1 MPIKRLV
8 TCLTIALLTL
18 LTILSPAR
26 AAATLTES
34 GQIQAPKSDIR
45 EIVADN
51 AALVAEVA
59 AVRESL
65 ASERQS
71 TAQLIAE
78 LNRYTA
84 ASEEERNLLREQ
96 NGILAA
102 MNETLQKQVRAE
114 KQKGIGKLLFGL
126 VVGGA
131 VGAIVAH

>member
-8 TCLTIALLTL
+8 TCLTIALLML
-18 LTILSPAR
+18 LTLSLPAR

-34 GQIQAPKSDIR
+34 GQIQATKADIR
-45 EIVADN
+45 EVIADN

-65 ASERQS
+65 VSERQS

-84 ASEEERNLLREQ
+84 ASEEERRLLREQ
-96 NGILAA
+96 NSILAE

-114 KQKGIGKLLFGL
+114 KQKGIGKLLLGL

-131 VGAIVAH
+131 IGVIAAH

>member
-1 MPIKRLV
+1 MRTSKLV
-8 TCLTIALLTL
+8 LWATTICLLLT
-18 LTILSPAR
+18 TGLSPAH

-51 AALVAEVA
+51 AALVAEVE

-71 TAQLIAE
+71 TAAMIAE

-84 ASEEERNLLREQ
+84 ASEEERRLLREQ
-96 NGILAA
+96 NGILAT
-102 MNETLQKQVRAE
+102 MNDTLQKQVRAE
-114 KQKGIGKLLFGL
+114 KQKGIGKLLLGL

-131 VGAIVAH
+131 VGVIAAH

>member
-1 MPIKRLV
+1 MRTSKLALWAMTI
-8 TCLTIALLTL
+8 CLLLITGS
-18 LTILSPAR
+18 SPAH
-26 AAATLTES
+26 AAATLTEN

-45 EIVADN
+45 EVIADN
-51 AALVAEVA
+51 AALVAEVE

-71 TAQLIAE
+71 TAQLISE

-84 ASEEERNLLREQ
+84 ASEEERRLLREQ
-96 NGILAA
+96 NSILAE

-114 KQKGIGKLLFGL
+114 KQKGIGKLLLGL

-131 VGAIVAH
+131 IGVIAAH

>member
-1 MPIKRLV
+1 MRISKLAALA
-8 TCLTIALLTL
+8 TTICLLLT
-18 LTILSPAR
+18 TGLSPALG
-26 AAATLTES
+26 AATLTES
-34 GQIQAPKSDIR
+34 GQIQATKADIR
-45 EIVADN
+45 EVIADN

-71 TAQLIAE
+71 TAAMIAE

-102 MNETLQKQVRAE
+102 MNDTLQKQVRAE
-114 KQKGIGKLLFGL
+114 KRKGMGKLLFGL

-131 VGAIVAH
+131 IGAIAAH